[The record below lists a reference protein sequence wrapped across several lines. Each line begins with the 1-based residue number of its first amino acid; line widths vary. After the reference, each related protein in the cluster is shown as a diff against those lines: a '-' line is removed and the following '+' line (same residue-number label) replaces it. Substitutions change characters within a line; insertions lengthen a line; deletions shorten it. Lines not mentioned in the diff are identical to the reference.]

1 MATGDP
7 VRFDALA
14 RRFLG
19 PEVGGVQHVDHISER
34 YPTGVL
40 ARITP
45 EMLAAARGGRVAA
58 PSTVD
63 GNLATSGST
72 TTQGRPASG

>member
-1 MATGDP
+1 MATGDA
-7 VRFDALA
+7 RHFEALA

-19 PEVGGVQHVDHISER
+19 PEVGGVQHVDHIAER

-45 EMLAAARGGRVAA
+45 EMVAERRAAVQARGR
-58 PSTVD
+58 
-63 GNLATSGST
+63 N
-72 TTQGRPASG
+72 Q